1 MRRSS
6 RTRPTRQERQQTTK
20 EQLLRSAHNEIVQGG
35 VLTISIRG
43 VCEAA
48 GYSQGAFYSNFSS
61 RDELVLMVME
71 RHVHEEALSLQTLS
85 ASMADASL
93 DDALTILAERLA
105 PLSHET
111 QWSLLAIELQLFAQR
126 DPAFAAAYNQCKSNY
141 HSEFALIVSD
151 IVERHGLSPVL
162 PPLQI
167 AIGLYAL
174 WSGLVVQGTVGGALP
189 RDQVLLA
196 FFRAAIGAPTQ
207 DRTEPQANPE
217 PVTRKKP
224 S

>member
-1 MRRSS
+1 MRLTREQSRQ
-6 RTRPTRQERQQTTK
+6 RTRERLI
-20 EQLLRSAHNEIVQGG
+20 ESAHQAIVRDG
-35 VLTISIRG
+35 VMALSLRQL
-43 VCEAA
+43 CEDA
-48 GYSQGAFYSNFSS
+48 GFSQGAFYSNFAS

-71 RHVHEEALSLQTLS
+71 RHVHEEALALQKLS
-85 ASMADASL
+85 ASTANASL

-105 PLSHET
+105 ALSHQT

-126 DPAFAAAYNQCKSNY
+126 DPAFAAAYNQCKAGY

-162 PPLQI
+162 PPVQI

-189 RDQVLLA
+189 RDHVLLA
-196 FFRAAIGAPTQ
+196 FFRAAIGAPVGAPS
-207 DRTEPQANPE
+207 EPQATS
-217 PVTRKKP
+217 PVSRKRKP

>member
-1 MRRSS
+1 MTQGTEMRLTREQSRQ
-6 RTRPTRQERQQTTK
+6 RTRERLI
-20 EQLLRSAHNEIVQGG
+20 ESAHQAMVRDG
-35 VLTISIRG
+35 VMALSLRQL
-43 VCEAA
+43 CEDA
-48 GYSQGAFYSNFSS
+48 GFSQGAFYSNFAS

-71 RHVHEEALSLQTLS
+71 RHVHEEALTLQRLS

-93 DDALTILAERLA
+93 DDALTIFAERLA
-105 PLSHET
+105 ALSHKT

-141 HSEFALIVSD
+141 HSEFALIVTD
-151 IVERHGLSPVL
+151 IVGRHGLSPVL
-162 PPLQI
+162 PPVQI

-174 WSGLVVQGTVGGALP
+174 WSGLVVQGAVAGALP

-196 FFRAAIGAPTQ
+196 FFRAAIGAPAQ
-207 DRTEPQANPE
+207 TELHIVSQ
-217 PVTRKKP
+217 VTTKRKP